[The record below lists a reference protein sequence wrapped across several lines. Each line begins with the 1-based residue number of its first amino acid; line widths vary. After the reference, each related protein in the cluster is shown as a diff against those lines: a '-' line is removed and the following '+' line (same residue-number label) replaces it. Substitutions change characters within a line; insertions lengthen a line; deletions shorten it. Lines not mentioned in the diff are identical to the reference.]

1 MNQMKSNILGIFIL
15 IAPWVVM
22 AQKEATIDKS
32 VVTVIGGAKQVVPL
46 RLTER
51 QFLPMQSVGLPSESF
66 DMKFQ
71 EQGEWP
77 LQKLPQL
84 NPTAIDMREGDEKN
98 SAYGVKYANAL
109 KIGGGNYGRTLLN
122 FNVGFAPKDNSFL
135 GVYVNHDGNLSG
147 PVAEEFSA
155 RNENQVKVMSRHFGE
170 KTFWDSHVNYQR
182 TLAHYYGMTEIPQ
195 YYTPKNLELTNERF
209 TYFGR
214 FSNAKK
220 EAKSDYS
227 LSTDLTFFRNLRN
240 ETEMLS
246 TSQLTYSKNY
256 SSSIKGNL
264 VADYI
269 LAEYTAPK
277 ALSRSFY
284 RLKPSVVFKSS
295 RVAFTAG
302 LNIIQSKEGN
312 EPAENSVFPIMN
324 LDVGSTDFFHFFA
337 GIGGD
342 VQFNSLNSFSNE
354 NIWLAPSIELRN
366 TDQVGHVY
374 AGIKGSDDQNLDFE
388 FRYSYSE
395 YANLPFFMNT
405 KADLSQFEMQY
416 LGGLKKVQVTNLGG
430 HLNFHVNTQ
439 VTSGLKFDYVEY
451 QQLQSFDKAY
461 HKPNLTL
468 SWTNTWKLTDYMI
481 LSPDVYYI
489 QGLYALNPLT
499 GKSVALE
506 NILDVNVKLNFLLKK
521 NLNLALQG
529 NNLTGKS
536 YQRYYQYA
544 VQGLNYNATLGYSF

>member
-1 MNQMKSNILGIFIL
+1 MNQMKANIIGIIIL
-15 IAPWVVM
+15 LAPWLTC

-46 RLTER
+46 RLTDR
-51 QFLPMQSVGLPSESF
+51 KFLPMQPVGLPGETF
-66 DMKFQ
+66 QMQFQ

-135 GVYVNHDGNLSG
+135 GVYLNHDGNLSG

-182 TLAHYYGMTEIPQ
+182 TLAHYYGTGEIPK

-209 TYFGR
+209 SYFGR

-227 LSTDLTFFRNLRN
+227 ISTDVTFFRNLRN
-240 ETEMLS
+240 ETELLS
-246 TSQLTYSKNY
+246 TSQINYSKNY

-269 LAEYTAPK
+269 LAEYTAPN

-284 RLKPSVVFKSS
+284 RMKPSVVFKSS

-342 VQFNSLNSFSNE
+342 VQFISLNSFSNE

-395 YANLPFFMNT
+395 YA
-405 KADLSQFEMQY
+405 LS
-416 LGGLKKVQVTNLGG
+416 LI
-430 HLNFHVNTQ
+430 H
-439 VTSGLKFDYVEY
+439 
-451 QQLQSFDKAY
+451 
-461 HKPNLTL
+461 
-468 SWTNTWKLTDYMI
+468 I
-481 LSPDVYYI
+481 
-489 QGLYALNPLT
+489 
-499 GKSVALE
+499 
-506 NILDVNVKLNFLLKK
+506 
-521 NLNLALQG
+521 
-529 NNLTGKS
+529 
-536 YQRYYQYA
+536 
-544 VQGLNYNATLGYSF
+544 